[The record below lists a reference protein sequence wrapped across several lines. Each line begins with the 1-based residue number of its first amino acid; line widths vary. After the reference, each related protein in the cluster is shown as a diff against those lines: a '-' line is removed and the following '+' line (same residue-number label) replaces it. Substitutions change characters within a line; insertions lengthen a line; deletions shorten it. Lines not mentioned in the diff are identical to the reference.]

1 MNINEFTAFAAEE
14 VLKRLPEEMRGSVS
28 VQTAEVM
35 KINDQIMHGLAF
47 HKGDEPAPTFYLD
60 DLFDVYQHGAD
71 PKEILRG
78 LVDTYV
84 DCYANAKAGDEDI
97 PIPTVIPDMSF
108 RNISRMTNVRLLGM
122 DYNQKFLETVPYRDV
137 GNGYALVSE
146 LQIDASNEGVFST
159 IITNEM
165 AEEYGYNMER
175 LFDRALENAW
185 RTNAAAFVRAEDVMC
200 GDITCGDDTCG
211 DGTCD
216 GTESCWVLSTARQR
230 FGAVALFYPGTQA
243 MIADVLNEDYIA
255 IPSSLH
261 EFIIL
266 RNSIVTD
273 PIHLQR
279 LVIQANHT
287 IVSPEDVLSD
297 NVLYYSR
304 SRQCIT
310 VL

>member
-14 VLKRLPEEMRGSVS
+14 VLKCLPEEMRDSVS

-60 DLFDVYQHGAD
+60 DLFEIYRHGED

-84 DCYANAKAGDEDI
+84 DCYAYADADNE
-97 PIPTVIPDMSF
+97 VIPVPTEIPDLRYEGIRKMVS
-108 RNISRMTNVRLLGM
+108 VRLLGM
-122 DYNQKFLETVPYRDV
+122 DYNKKFLETVPYRDV

-146 LQIDASNEGVFST
+146 IQVEASDDGVFST
-159 IITNEM
+159 VITNAM
-165 AEEYGYNMER
+165 AEEYAYDMKR
-175 LFDRALENAW
+175 VFDTALENAW
-185 RTNAAAFVRAEDVMC
+185 RTNAASFVRAEEVMN
-200 GDITCGDDTCG
+200 GDDLY
-211 DGTCD
+211 DD
-216 GTESCWVLSTARQR
+216 AESCWVLSTSRQR
-230 FGAVALFYPGTQA
+230 FGATALFYPGTQA

-261 EFIIL
+261 EFIIV
-266 RNSIVTD
+266 RESTVTD
-273 PIHLQR
+273 PHHLRR
-279 LVIQANHT
+279 LVKEANRT
-287 IVSPEDVLSD
+287 IVRPEDVLSD
-297 NVLYYSR
+297 TILHYSK
-304 SRQCIT
+304 SNQCIT